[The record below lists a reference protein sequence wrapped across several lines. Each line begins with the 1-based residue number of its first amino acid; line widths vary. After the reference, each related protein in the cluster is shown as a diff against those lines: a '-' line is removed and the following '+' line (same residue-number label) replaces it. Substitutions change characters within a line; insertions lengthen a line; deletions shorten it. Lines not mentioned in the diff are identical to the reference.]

1 MKLKLSIMCQ
11 IVKVRQFMAFW
22 FRLGIVLPSQQIV
35 LFLLST
41 ATFLFLNFWI
51 VISAEK
57 PEKAFPYH
65 HRWGFYFST
74 IKPIKN
80 NDSFEDRNGKTVSK
94 TCCLLFARLDWSYKR
109 KPSFKNFDLRSTMEC
124 LALLFCCSK
133 QGAPLSCCSWKI
145 ETTRWQTF
153 NWIFLL
159 PWTKHE

>member
-22 FRLGIVLPSQQIV
+22 FRLGIVLPFSANCFVSPLHCYISISK
-35 LFLLST
+35 LL
-41 ATFLFLNFWI
+41 NCDI
-51 VISAEK
+51 RR
-57 PEKAFPYH
+57 KAGESFSYH

-80 NDSFEDRNGKTVSK
+80 NDSFEDRIGKTVSK